1 MRMQTNMDEVFVKVL
16 EKTIYVKARD
26 KMKQGHKKDESETAL
41 EEKRDYLLPIL
52 RKLSLQKEAE
62 LDEEAAINVKNEA
75 LRNLKERLLTRA
87 EII

>member
-1 MRMQTNMDEVFVKVL
+1 
-16 EKTIYVKARD
+16 
-26 KMKQGHKKDESETAL
+26 MKQGKKQDESETAL
-41 EEKRDYLLPIL
+41 EEKKDYLLPIL
-52 RKLSLQKEAE
+52 RKLSLQKEAT

>member
-52 RKLSLQKEAE
+52 RKLSL
-62 LDEEAAINVKNEA
+62 
-75 LRNLKERLLTRA
+75 
-87 EII
+87 